1 MGKDKN
7 FSLSRRSFFK
17 AAGAGLAGA
26 TAAGL
31 APEHSAAARAQGE
44 KARQPNI
51 VLLIADDTGWRDVGY
66 NGSEI
71 KTPNIDR
78 MAREGA
84 VMEQF
89 YACPTCSPTRASLLT
104 GRPPSRY
111 GILAPIAGRSKLSL
125 PKEYGTLASLLR
137 EAGYSTAQIGK
148 WHLGLRPEVGPRS
161 YGFDSSYGYLH
172 GQIDQYTHI
181 YKNGDRS
188 WHRNEE
194 FIEEQGHATDLI
206 AREAVKLIRENSPS
220 QPLFLYTAF
229 SVPHYPVQEE
239 DRWVK
244 SYEKSIPNR
253 SRRLYAASMTH
264 MDDAIG
270 RVLAALEENDLAS
283 DTLVIFISDNGGQQ
297 DWVAT
302 SGEYDLRH
310 GPYDVLGDNRP
321 FRDWKGSVYEGG
333 IRVPA
338 VFYWPGTLKARKVGF
353 PCHVMDF
360 VPTLAAIAGAGVSP
374 QMQVEGIDIG
384 PALQGEDMPD
394 ERTIYWNTGRQLAVR
409 YGDWKLV
416 HHGDTV
422 NKGESELYN
431 IARDPYENNDLAGE
445 KITLTAQMREILARH
460 RALDRIPE

>member
-1 MGKDKN
+1 MGKNRN

-17 AAGAGLAGA
+17 AAGVGLAGA
-26 TAAGL
+26 TAGGL
-31 APEHSAAARAQGE
+31 SPEHLAAEQTPEQAQP
-44 KARQPNI
+44 PNI

-66 NGSEI
+66 HDSEI

-78 MAREGA
+78 MAREGI

-89 YACPTCSPTRASLLT
+89 YACPTCSPTRASILT

-125 PKEYGTLASLLR
+125 PGEYGTLASLLR
-137 EAGYSTAQIGK
+137 EAGYRTAQIGK
-148 WHLGLRPEVGPRS
+148 WHLGLTPEVGPRM

-172 GQIDQYTHI
+172 GQIDQFTHI

-188 WHRNEE
+188 WHRNEK
-194 FIEEQGHATDLI
+194 FIDEQGHATDLI
-206 AREAVKLIRENSPS
+206 ADEAVKLIRQSSSS
-220 QPLFLYTAF
+220 QPFFLYTAF
-229 SVPHYPVQEE
+229 SVPHYPLQEE
-239 DRWVK
+239 DRWIEPYK
-244 SYEKSIPNR
+244 KSISNE

-270 RVLAALEENDLAS
+270 RVLAALEEKNLVS
-283 DTLVIFISDNGGQQ
+283 NTLVIFISDNGGQK
-297 DWVAT
+297 DWEAT
-302 SGEYDLRH
+302 SGEYNLRH

-321 FRDWKGSVYEGG
+321 FRGWKGSVYEGG

-338 VFYWPGTLKARKVGF
+338 VFRWPGKLKARKVDLA
-353 PCHVMDF
+353 CHVMDF
-360 VPTLAAIAGAGVSP
+360 VPTLAAIAGAKVPP

-384 PALQGEDMPD
+384 PALHGDKMQV
-394 ERTIYWNTGRQLAVR
+394 ERTIYWNTGSQLAVR

-416 HHGDTV
+416 HHGNTV
-422 NKGESELYN
+422 NKGKSELYN
-431 IARDPYENNDLAGE
+431 IARDPYEKNDLAGE
-445 KITLTAQMREILARH
+445 KITLTAQMREILAHH